1 MRYYAFALL
10 AVASVLLSARIS
22 VTGGRFYKFDPAD
35 NLADG
40 PGTNNVPAGYISTAD
55 GDWYAV
61 SGE

>member
-1 MRYYAFALL
+1 MRHYAFVLL

-22 VTGGRFYKFDPAD
+22 VTGGCFHKFNPAE

-40 PGTNNVPAGYISTAD
+40 PGTSYVPAGYVSTAD